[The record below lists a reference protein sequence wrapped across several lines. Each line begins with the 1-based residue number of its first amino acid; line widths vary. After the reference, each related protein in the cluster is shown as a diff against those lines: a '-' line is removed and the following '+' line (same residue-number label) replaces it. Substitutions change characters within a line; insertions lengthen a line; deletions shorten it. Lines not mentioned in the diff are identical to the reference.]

1 MHGRDVSSKPSFC
14 ILTQTERP
22 LQRGRFIPALFIAAE
37 VIIVNILFWL
47 TISLYPVIKTGGYDL
62 RVLWLLVEMGCLPLV
77 FLNLGRRHELRT
89 IYLEKVMR
97 ASLIDVGMHALCFMS
112 LAGFLGLALPYK
124 TYLFYYGT
132 MVVCLPVSII
142 TASYLLKS
150 YRRRGYNFT
159 NVVIVGTGS
168 TAVRLA
174 DSMKKDAGF
183 GYTISAFFDEVDTPG
198 KMEGCQV
205 LPMSE
210 LRNFVVRDDV
220 RQVYFTLSG
229 QDPSLPDVIKTCDD
243 NLAEFFYVPQIPKTL
258 SRGFQLH
265 NIGAIPVLA
274 IRSNPLK
281 SIVNRGLKRAFDI
294 AVSSLFLCFYPLIYI
309 PVAVSIKLSSPGP
322 VYFKQER
329 TGYRGRSFKCFK
341 FRTMRVNASA
351 NDTQATKDDPRK
363 TRVGDFLRRTSIDE
377 LPQFINV
384 WRGDM
389 SIVGPRP
396 HMLAHT
402 RAYSQI
408 IDSYMVRHAIKPG
421 ITGWAQVNGY
431 RGLTDQLWKMER
443 RVEHDVW
450 YIENWTF
457 LLDLKIIVRTIIN
470 AFSEDKNAF

>member
-1 MHGRDVSSKPSFC
+1 M
-14 ILTQTERP
+14 TQTERP

-37 VIIVNILFWL
+37 LIIINLLFWL
-47 TISLYPVIKTGGYDL
+47 TISFYPEVKEGGRSL
-62 RVLWLLVEMGCLPLV
+62 RELWVLVEMGCVPLV

-89 IYLEKVMR
+89 IYMDRVMR
-97 ASLIDVGMHALCFMS
+97 SSLIDVGIHALVFMS
-112 LAGFLGLALPYK
+112 LAGFIGMSLPYK
-124 TYLFYYGT
+124 TYLFFYGT
-132 MVVCLPVSII
+132 MIVCLPVSII
-142 TASYLLKS
+142 TASYLLKA

-159 NVVIVGTGS
+159 RVVIIGTGT

-174 DSMKKDAGF
+174 DNMMKDPGF
-183 GYTISAFFDEVDTPG
+183 GYTILAFFDETEKHGELDGTPVYPLA
-198 KMEGCQV
+198 ELADFV
-205 LPMSE
+205 SE
-210 LRNFVVRDDV
+210 RDV

-229 QDPSLPDVIKTCDD
+229 HNPSLTDVIKTCDD
-243 NLAEFFYVPQIPKTL
+243 NVAEFFYVPQIPKTL

-265 NIGAIPVLA
+265 NIGSLPVLA

-281 SIVNRGLKRAFDI
+281 SVLNRGMKRSFDI
-294 AVSSLFLCFYPLIYI
+294 LVSSVFLCFYPLIYI
-309 PVAVSIKLSSPGP
+309 PVAIAIKLSSPGP

-329 TGYRGRSFKCFK
+329 TGYRGRSFKCLK

-351 NDTQATKDDPRK
+351 NDKQATKDDPRK
-363 TRVGDFLRRTSIDE
+363 TRIGDFLRRTSIDE

-389 SIVGPRP
+389 SVVGPRP

-402 RAYSQI
+402 RTYSQLV
-408 IDSYMVRHAIKPG
+408 DQYMVRHTVKPG